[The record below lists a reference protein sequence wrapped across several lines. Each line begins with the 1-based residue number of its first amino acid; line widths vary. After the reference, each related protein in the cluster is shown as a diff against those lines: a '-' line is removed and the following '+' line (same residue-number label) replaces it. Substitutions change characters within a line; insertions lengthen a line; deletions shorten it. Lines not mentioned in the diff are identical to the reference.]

1 MDAFAIAYHIE
12 SEIYYNANFV
22 MRQDL
27 LFLVPIGFFIKNIVQ
42 NLLIYIIIIKECL
55 YDQEWMEAIQ
65 VKYTKDWRNE

>member
-22 MRQDL
+22 MRQAL

-42 NLLIYIIIIKECL
+42 NLLIYIII
-55 YDQEWMEAIQ
+55 M
-65 VKYTKDWRNE
+65 

>member
-1 MDAFAIAYHIE
+1 MDAFMIAYNIE
-12 SEIYYNANFV
+12 SEIYYNANFI

-42 NLLIYIIIIKECL
+42 NLLIYIIIIEECL
-55 YDQEWMEAIQ
+55 YDQEWVDAIQ

>member
-1 MDAFAIAYHIE
+1 MDAFMIAYNIE
-12 SEIYYNANFV
+12 SEIYYNANFI

-42 NLLIYIIIIKECL
+42 NLLIYIIIIEGCL
-55 YDQEWMEAIQ
+55 YDQEWMDAIQ

>member
-1 MDAFAIAYHIE
+1 MDAFMIAYNIE
-12 SEIYYNANFV
+12 SEIYYNANFI

-42 NLLIYIIIIKECL
+42 NLLIYIIIIEECL

>member
-42 NLLIYIIIIKECL
+42 NISIYIII
-55 YDQEWMEAIQ
+55 M
-65 VKYTKDWRNE
+65 

>member
-1 MDAFAIAYHIE
+1 MDAFMIAYNIE
-12 SEIYYNANFV
+12 SEIYYNANFI

-42 NLLIYIIIIKECL
+42 NLLIYIIIIEECL
-55 YDQEWMEAIQ
+55 YDQEWMDAIQ